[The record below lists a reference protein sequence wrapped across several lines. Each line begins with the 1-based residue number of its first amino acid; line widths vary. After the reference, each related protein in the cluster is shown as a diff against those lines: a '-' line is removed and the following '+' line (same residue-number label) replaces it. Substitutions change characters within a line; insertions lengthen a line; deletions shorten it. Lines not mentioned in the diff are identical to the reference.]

1 MSNNLQLLNYE
12 DFKELNLR
20 NVEDLHE
27 TMNKLVVD
35 AVVNQTLEALKSS
48 FKTVTKS
55 YEKIYNSLNLDDTR
69 NMICYYFGRI
79 SSLTDVS
86 LDIIERQV
94 KTKVLDNISDNYSL
108 LIPALS
114 AIESRGTISGSELK
128 KELKLKS
135 NSNLSNFIKR
145 INRYELVEVNKI
157 GTSNYYSLSLNG
169 KLLLT
174 NRQKKESQNIPEL
187 KIGFEEL
194 LTFMNGILEEMEEN
208 QPNSLKVIH
217 DHVKFNVNTGE
228 KRLLKQKL
236 DSIFYSRDNYVRTR
250 IKTYSKVNPNFKQ
263 LGSYKVYG
271 EESVDDDS
279 IYDCAIV

>member
-1 MSNNLQLLNYE
+1 MSNNLQLFNYE
-12 DFKELNLR
+12 DFRELNLR

-263 LGSYKVYG
+263 LGLYKVYG
-271 EESVDDDS
+271 EESVDDYS